1 MANPLTWDSPGLKW
15 DAPGVTWD
23 GVEASQKHMSNIKA
37 IIDFTGYTAA
47 DLGPVAQ
54 TIHDKMTANAATFPT
69 PPLTMPELATLIGT
83 LSTTLAAKASR
94 ATAATIAFNI
104 ARHELEGALSAVGG
118 YVNQVAKGDAV
129 IVEKSGVPSYDT
141 AHTPDTAPPAAPTD
155 LRLRQG
161 DLSGQVVARY
171 HPGRQKSMNEVQTC
185 TGDPNVEANWHFA
198 GMFSGGKATLA
209 GIAPGT
215 NLWVRVRTA
224 GIKGVMGAWSD
235 PAKIMVV

>member
-1 MANPLTWDSPGLKW
+1 MA
-15 DAPGVTWD
+15 A
-23 GVEASQKHMSNIKA
+23 
-37 IIDFTGYTAA
+37 
-47 DLGPVAQ
+47 
-54 TIHDKMTANAATFPT
+54 
-69 PPLTMPELATLIGT
+69 LATLIGT
-83 LSTTLAAKASR
+83 FNTTLAAKASR

-104 ARHELEGALSAVGG
+104 ARHELEVALAALGG
-118 YVNQVAKGDAV
+118 YVNQVAKGDAA

-141 AHTPDTAPPAAPTD
+141 AHAAPDTAPPAAPTE

-171 HPGRQKSMNEVQTC
+171 HPDRQKSMNEAQTC
-185 TGDPNVEANWHFA
+185 TGDPNTEANWHFA

-209 GIAPGT
+209 GLAPGT

-235 PAKIMVV
+235 PARIMVV